1 MPGRVRFCGI
11 SRLSCRDLLFS
22 YEFWYECELFRIWL
36 TGENFVIIIN
46 KVYIAKKER
55 FLTYRKRHTGA
66 YDEKTLEERPGI
78 GLEFFDGV

>member
-1 MPGRVRFCGI
+1 M
-11 SRLSCRDLLFS
+11 
-22 YEFWYECELFRIWL
+22 